1 MNCCKR
7 LIDAI
12 RKLNV
17 PAKVKAELMILA
29 SQARSLVQ
37 CIIRFIKRH
46 RRFGEAMILGAVVAF
61 LLAKIPWIGGFLALC
76 ALVTAAAVGLM
87 RELREDITQF
97 FAAEITQPA

>member
-29 SQARSLVQ
+29 SQARSLVL

-46 RRFGEAMILGAVVAF
+46 RRFGETMILGAVVAF

-97 FAAEITQPA
+97 FAVEMTQPA